1 MKLLKILHTS
11 DIHLDHVLTD
21 YHRDCRNV
29 RRAELVSA
37 FDFLVDEA
45 IRQSADIML
54 VAGDL
59 LCARSISD
67 STACAVREG
76 FRRLARAS
84 IFAAV
89 VPGEA
94 EEAHALAMLRQ
105 VCREP
110 NVHLFLGEEWSRVSP
125 LAGVNVW
132 GLRTTSRNSTTNALA
147 NLVVE
152 GSGIHIGLMHGT
164 FAGTPGLDSSISPV
178 TPNELSM
185 SGLDYLALGH
195 YHNMVNNSVGRA
207 TCWYSGS
214 PVHLGFDTR
223 GERHALIVTVRGDG
237 VRVYPVKVPGRPHR
251 VVNVEVTAGRA
262 REQLYA
268 RLTRLASS
276 ELCLRVEVEGETEPD
291 DVGLVGRAEQDFRSR
306 FFHLTVEDHTTVG
319 CPPWRSSDS
328 RSNDLD
334 EAFFRK
340 AASRAAESGAPR
352 KSPGVIDRAL
362 KLGLGALGEV
372 ETLAYREAV
381 VQGQGRE
388 AGDRG

>member
-21 YHRDCRNV
+21 YNRDCRNA

-45 IRQSADIML
+45 IRQTADIML
-54 VAGDL
+54 IAGDL
-59 LCARSISD
+59 LCARSVSD
-67 STACAVREG
+67 STASAVREG

-94 EEAHALAMLRQ
+94 EEVHSLAMLRE
-105 VCREP
+105 VCSEP
-110 NVHLFLGEEWSRVSP
+110 NVHLFSGEEWSRVSP
-125 LAGVNVW
+125 LPGVSVW

-152 GSGIHIGLMHGT
+152 GSGVHIGPMHGT
-164 FAGTPGLDSSISPV
+164 FSGTPGLDSSISPV
-178 TPNELSM
+178 TPTELSQ

-237 VRVYPVKVPGRPHR
+237 VRVYPMKVPGRPQR
-251 VVNVEVTAGRA
+251 VVNIEVTATRA

-268 RLTRLASS
+268 RLARLASS
-276 ELCLRVEVEGETEPD
+276 ELCLRAEVEGETEPG
-291 DVGLVGRAEQDFRSR
+291 DVGLVDRAEQDFRSR
-306 FFHLTVEDHTTVG
+306 FFHLTVADHTTVS
-319 CPPWRSSDS
+319 CPPWRSSDL
-328 RSNDLD
+328 RSTHLD

-340 AASRAAESGAPR
+340 AVRLTAEPGAAR
-352 KSPGVIDRAL
+352 KPPEVIDRAL

-372 ETLAYREAV
+372 DTFAHRETR
-381 VQGQGRE
+381 VQGQGQA
-388 AGDRG
+388 AGDPD

>member
-11 DIHLDHVLTD
+11 DIHLDYVLTD

-29 RRAELVSA
+29 RRTELVSA

-45 IRQSADIML
+45 IRQAADIML
-54 VAGDL
+54 IAGDL

-67 STACAVREG
+67 STASAVREG

-94 EEAHALAMLRQ
+94 EEVHSLTMLRQ
-105 VCREP
+105 VCSEP

-125 LAGVNVW
+125 LPGVSVW

-152 GSGIHIGLMHGT
+152 GLGIHIGLMHGT

-178 TPNELSM
+178 TPTELSL

-214 PVHLGFDTR
+214 PAHLGFDTR

-237 VRVYPVKVPGRPHR
+237 VRVYPMKVPGRPQR
-251 VVNVEVTAGRA
+251 VVNIEVTAARA

-268 RLTRLASS
+268 RLARLASS
-276 ELCLRVEVEGETEPD
+276 ELCLRVEVEGETEPG
-291 DVGLVGRAEQDFRSR
+291 DVGLVGQAEQDFRNR
-306 FFHLTVEDHTTVG
+306 FFHLAIEDHTTVS

-328 RSNDLD
+328 RSTHLD

-340 AASRAAESGAPR
+340 AAGRVAESDTQR
-352 KSPGVIDRAL
+352 KPPAVVDRAL

-372 ETLAYREAV
+372 ETLAHRETV
-381 VQGQGRE
+381 IQGQGHA

>member
-21 YHRDCRNV
+21 YSRDSRNV

-45 IRQSADIML
+45 IRQAADIML
-54 VAGDL
+54 IAGDL
-59 LCARSISD
+59 LSARSISD
-67 STACAVREG
+67 STASAVREG

-89 VPGEA
+89 APGEA
-94 EEAHALAMLRQ
+94 EEVHSLAMLRQ
-105 VCREP
+105 VCSEP
-110 NVHLFLGEEWSRVSP
+110 NVHLFSGEEWSRVSP
-125 LAGVNVW
+125 LAGVSIW

-147 NLVVE
+147 NLVIE
-152 GSGIHIGLMHGT
+152 GPGIHIGIMHGT
-164 FAGTPGLDSSISPV
+164 FVGTPGLDSSIAPV
-178 TPNELSM
+178 APAELSQ
-185 SGLDYLALGH
+185 SGLDYLAMGH

-214 PVHLGFDTR
+214 PIHLGFDTR

-237 VRVYPVKVPGRPHR
+237 VRVYPMKVPGRPHR
-251 VVNVEVTAGRA
+251 VVNIEVSATRA

-268 RLTRLASS
+268 RLARLASS
-276 ELCLRVEVEGETEPD
+276 ELCLRAEVEGEVEPG
-291 DVGLVGRAEQDFRSR
+291 DVGLARRAEEDFRSS
-306 FFHLTVEDHTTVG
+306 FFDLTVVDRTMVSR
-319 CPPWRSSDS
+319 PPWRSADS
-328 RSNDLD
+328 RSTHLD

-340 AASRAAESGAPR
+340 ATLSAAESGAP
-352 KSPGVIDRAL
+352 PTAPEVVDRAL

-372 ETLAYREAV
+372 ETLAHREAV
-381 VQGQGRE
+381 VQS
-388 AGDRG
+388 

>member
-1 MKLLKILHTS
+1 VKLLKILHTS
-11 DIHLDHVLTD
+11 DIHLDYVLTD

-29 RRAELVSA
+29 RRTELVSA

-45 IRQSADIML
+45 IRQAADIML
-54 VAGDL
+54 IAGDL

-67 STACAVREG
+67 STASAVREG

-94 EEAHALAMLRQ
+94 EEVHSLTMLRQ
-105 VCREP
+105 VCSEP

-125 LAGVNVW
+125 LPGVSVW

-152 GSGIHIGLMHGT
+152 GLGIHIGLMHGT

-178 TPNELSM
+178 TPTELSL

-214 PVHLGFDTR
+214 PAHLGFDTR

-237 VRVYPVKVPGRPHR
+237 VRVYPMKVPGRPQR
-251 VVNVEVTAGRA
+251 VVNIEVTAARA

-268 RLTRLASS
+268 RLARLASS
-276 ELCLRVEVEGETEPD
+276 ELCLRVEVEGETEPG
-291 DVGLVGRAEQDFRSR
+291 DVGLVGQAEQDFRNR
-306 FFHLTVEDHTTVG
+306 FFHLTIEDHTTVS

-328 RSNDLD
+328 RSTHLD

-340 AASRAAESGAPR
+340 AAGRVAESDTQR
-352 KSPGVIDRAL
+352 KPPAVVDRAL

-372 ETLAYREAV
+372 ETLAHRETV
-381 VQGQGRE
+381 VQGQADT

>member
-11 DIHLDHVLTD
+11 DVHLDHVLTD
-21 YHRDCRNV
+21 YNRDCRST

-45 IRQSADIML
+45 IRQAADIML
-54 VAGDL
+54 IAGDL
-59 LCARSISD
+59 ISARSVSD
-67 STACAVREG
+67 STASAVREG
-76 FRRLARAS
+76 FRRLAAAS

-94 EEAHALAMLRQ
+94 EEVHSLAMLRQ
-105 VCREP
+105 VCSEP
-110 NVHLFLGEEWSRVSP
+110 NVHLFSGEEWSRVSP
-125 LAGVNVW
+125 MAGVSVW

-147 NLVVE
+147 NLVIE

-164 FAGTPGLDSSISPV
+164 FEATPGLDSFISPV
-178 TPNELSM
+178 TPTELSQ

-237 VRVYPVKVPGRPHR
+237 VRVYPIKVPGRPQR
-251 VVNVEVTAGRA
+251 VVNIEVTTTRA
-262 REQLYA
+262 REQLYT
-268 RLTRLASS
+268 RLARLASS
-276 ELCLRVEVEGETEPD
+276 ELCLRAEVEGETEPG
-291 DVGLVGRAEQDFRSR
+291 DVGLVSLAEQDFRSK
-306 FFHLTVEDHTTVG
+306 FFHLTVADHTRVS
-319 CPPWRSSDS
+319 CPPWRSSDL
-328 RSNDLD
+328 RSMDLD

-340 AASRAAESGAPR
+340 AARLTAEPGAAR
-352 KSPGVIDRAL
+352 KPPEVVVRAL

-372 ETLAYREAV
+372 DTLVHRETRAKG
-381 VQGQGRE
+381 QGQA
-388 AGDRG
+388 AGD

>member
-1 MKLLKILHTS
+1 MKLLKILHLS
-11 DIHLDHVLTD
+11 DLHLDHVLTD

-29 RRAELVSA
+29 RRIELVSA

-45 IRQSADIML
+45 IRQAADIML
-54 VAGDL
+54 IAGDL

-67 STACAVREG
+67 STASAVREG

-84 IFAAV
+84 IFVAV

-94 EEAHALAMLRQ
+94 EEVHSLTMLRQ
-105 VCREP
+105 VCGEP

-125 LAGVNVW
+125 LAGVSVW

-164 FAGTPGLDSSISPV
+164 FAGTPGLDSSISPL
-178 TPNELSM
+178 TPTELSM

-237 VRVYPVKVPGRPHR
+237 VRVYPMKVPSRPHR
-251 VVNVEVTAGRA
+251 VVNVEVTVGRA
-262 REQLYA
+262 REQLCS
-268 RLTRLASS
+268 RLARLASP
-276 ELCLRVEVEGETEPD
+276 ELCLRVEVEGDTEPD
-291 DVGLVGRAEQDFRSR
+291 DVGLLGRAEQDFRDR
-306 FFHLTVEDHTTVG
+306 FFQLTVEDHTTVS
-319 CPPWRSSDS
+319 CPPWHSSSS
-328 RSNDLD
+328 RSAYLD

-340 AASRAAESGAPR
+340 VVRLAAESGAPLTP
-352 KSPGVIDRAL
+352 PGVVDRAL

-372 ETLAYREAV
+372 ETLAHRETI
-381 VQGQGRE
+381 VQGQGR
-388 AGDRG
+388 AACDRG